1 MAKRNPPLVVMR
13 GQTIWDLAIQRYG
26 SVEGV
31 FALLADNADQLDS
44 LDNDVVPG
52 QVLRVVAA
60 PVDKDVAT
68 YYMAND
74 LHPVSGE
81 NILLGGAF
89 ALDAWSE
96 GFDNQQ
102 ATV

>member
-1 MAKRNPPLVVMR
+1 MR
-13 GQTIWDLAIQRYG
+13 GQTLWDLAIQCYG

-31 FALLADNADQLDS
+31 FALIQDNADQLTS
-44 LDNDVVPG
+44 LDDELTPG
-52 QVLRVVAA
+52 QVLRVRTA
-60 PVDKDVAT
+60 PVDRDMAT
-68 YYMAND
+68 YYKDND

-89 ALDAWSE
+89 NNEAFSE
-96 GFDNQQ
+96 GFDNQI